1 LRGMTNEDKF
11 EVYLRELID
20 WNNKFN
26 LTSITEPEE
35 IRKKHFDDSLLLL
48 KSLDLKHESVIDI
61 GAGAGFPGIPLKIAR
76 PDIRLTL
83 VEATKKKVEF
93 MEQLVARL
101 GLKGVELV
109 WGRAEEVTV
118 GRREQFDLAIARAVA
133 ELNTLAEY
141 CLPFVKIGGLF
152 VAYKEVAIE
161 PEIAAST
168 PALTLLG
175 GRFNRVD
182 KYDSR
187 SLVFV
192 DKIAPTPEK
201 YPRRSGMAKKR
212 PL

>member
-1 LRGMTNEDKF
+1 MTNDGKF
-11 EVYLRELID
+11 NIYLNELIK

-26 LTSITEPEE
+26 LTAIIEPEE

-48 KSLDLKHESVIDI
+48 NSLDLKHESVIDI
-61 GAGAGFPGIPLKIAR
+61 GAGAGFPGIPLKIVR

-101 GLKGVELV
+101 GLKGVEVV
-109 WGRAEEVTV
+109 WGRAEEITA
-118 GRREQFDLAIARAVA
+118 GRRERFDLAIARAVA

-141 CLPFVKIGGLF
+141 CLPFVKVGGLF
-152 VAYKEVAIE
+152 VAYKELAIE
-161 PEIAAST
+161 PEIEASQ

-175 GRFNRVD
+175 GRFKRVD

-187 SLVFV
+187 SLVFI
-192 DKIAPTPEK
+192 DKITPTPEK